1 MREPPPPSQA
11 LPAAHRAQPGGSHD
25 LRCQFCGSLWL
36 RAALL
41 KFLDAAAPARLAPG
55 AGGGLPSLTSPEA
68 HSRCVC
74 SQEGRT
80 FVRLWACPVPAPSL
94 PGG

>member
-1 MREPPPPSQA
+1 MRWLPPPSQA
-11 LPAAHRAQPGGSHD
+11 PPAAHRAQPGGSHD

-41 KFLDAAAPARLAPG
+41 KFLGAVPLPG
-55 AGGGLPSLTSPEA
+55 WPLEQMVVSLVSPGA

-74 SQEGRT
+74 SQEGQT